1 MEQTEILAKNLNSQL
16 DHLPH
21 ITKLLVHQYI
31 VQQYNAMLLNGI
43 IVIILTLAILIL
55 IKAYKRAIYNDNDD
69 LRIFVM
75 EGLLGIFVFFDI
87 AGVIYIMCIINSL
100 SAPLVSLIQS
110 IH

>member
-31 VQQYNAMLLNGI
+31 VQQYNAMILNGI
-43 IVIILTLAILIL
+43 IVIMLTLVILIL

-75 EGLLGIFVFFDI
+75 EGLIGIFVFFDV
-87 AGVIYIMCIINSL
+87 AGLFTLCVL
-100 SAPLVSLIQS
+100 LIVCQ
-110 IH
+110 HH